1 MHYTIENVLSPR
13 THRDELNIACQPPD
27 HLPDQPTLRPAT
39 REENDCSGSA
49 LIDGLVAGDE
59 RALAGAY
66 ERYSARVYGLA
77 LRVVGDPARAE
88 EVTQDVFVAAWRN
101 RAAFDQ
107 GRGSLVAW
115 LLTAA
120 RNRTIDLLRSS
131 AARQALEGILPL
143 EIRSPANVEETV
155 LNALDQQAI
164 AAAVEALP
172 RNQRHA
178 IEKAYFGGQSAREIA
193 ADLGVPVSTVKGRL
207 RLGLRRLS
215 RDIDLRMAT
224 RTAA

>member
-1 MHYTIENVLSPR
+1 MHYTMKNVLSPT
-13 THRDELNIACQPPD
+13 THRDEQNIFCQAPD
-27 HLPDQPTLRPAT
+27 HLPDRPTLRPST
-39 REENDCSGSA
+39 GEENDWSGSA
-49 LIDGLVAGDE
+49 LLDGLVAGDE

-77 LRVVGDPARAE
+77 LRVVGDHARAE

-107 GRGSLVAW
+107 RRGSLVAW

-120 RNRTIDLLRSS
+120 RNRTIDLLRGS
-131 AARQALEGILPL
+131 ATRQTLEGVLPL

-155 LNALDQQAI
+155 LNTLDKQAI
-164 AAAVEALP
+164 ATAVESLP
-172 RNQRHA
+172 RNQRRA

-215 RDIDLRMAT
+215 RDIDLLMAT